1 MRGEAWALTTV
12 RSSANPPFACT
23 SSLSRRECS
32 CSLVAVRKLLVSWV
46 GEADVRSLAEDDRV
60 GAGRVLAR
68 PWKLAPDIAEHMSGL
83 ERPL

>member
-1 MRGEAWALTTV
+1 
-12 RSSANPPFACT
+12 
-23 SSLSRRECS
+23 
-32 CSLVAVRKLLVSWV
+32 LVAVRKLLVGRV

-60 GAGRVLAR
+60 SAGRVLAR